1 MVMPAS
7 TQEWT
12 ADMARALPDDGK
24 RYEVLDGELFVTPA
38 PRLLH
43 QWALLDL
50 FRRIDRF
57 VEREQLGRTL
67 LSPADIEYSPRR
79 LVQPDLFVVPFLPG
93 HPPGDW
99 REIRDLLL
107 VVEVLSPSTAYADRH
122 RKRHLYLDEGV
133 PDFWIVDLDAQL
145 IERWRQGEDR
155 PQICDAEVV
164 WHPRADREPLTIP
177 LPPFFAALPGTGT
190 ER

>member
-24 RYEVLDGELFVTPA
+24 RYEVLDGELFVTPT
-38 PRLLH
+38 PSLVH

-50 FRRIDRF
+50 LRGIDAY
-57 VEREQLGRTL
+57 VQREQLGRTL

-99 REIRDLLL
+99 REVRDLLL
-107 VVEVLSPSTAYADRH
+107 VVEVLSPGTAYADRH

-133 PDFWIVDLDAQL
+133 PDYWIVDLDAQL
-145 IERWRQGEDR
+145 IERWQQGEDR
-155 PQICDAEVV
+155 PHMCEDQIV
-164 WHPRADREPLTIP
+164 WQPRADREPLTIALSP
-177 LPPFFAALPGTGT
+177 LFRALPRTGTG
-190 ER
+190 R